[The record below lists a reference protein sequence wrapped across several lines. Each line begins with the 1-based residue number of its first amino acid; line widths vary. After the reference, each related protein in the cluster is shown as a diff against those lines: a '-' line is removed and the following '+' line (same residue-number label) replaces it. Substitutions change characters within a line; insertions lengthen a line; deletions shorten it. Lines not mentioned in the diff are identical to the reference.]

1 MSLIQ
6 LKDVYKIYAEGQ
18 ENQVNALDG
27 VTLSIDQGEF
37 VAIIGT
43 SGSGKSTMMNILGC
57 LDVPTRG
64 EYLLDGTPIRERT
77 QRELSQIRS
86 RQIAFIF
93 QGYNLIPS
101 LNVWQNVALPMLY
114 QRVPLA
120 ERRAR
125 AMEALEKVEI
135 AAKADNRPAQL
146 SGGQQQ
152 RVAIARAI
160 AARSPILMA
169 DEPTGALDSR
179 TGEQVLGLMRQ
190 MNAEGTT
197 VILITHDNGIAA
209 QADRTVRVK
218 DGRIVHDSLWDGVLV
233 DWSAPPARVALVSGY
248 NADITAYYEK
258 LGVNKVNVTV
268 NWYDTSRS
276 VDVIDALYDYGNGE
290 LGDMVL
296 GVSPD
301 LSTSLP
307 MKYRTTTLDSG
318 TLYLGSDQFS
328 VCGNYTLKEG
338 RDISAFDVDRRSRV
352 CVLGSY
358 VADSLFQYADPIGET
373 VYFGGEPFTVV
384 GIYYQKDGGEEGS
397 MDDMAVIPYSLDRAI
412 LGTAQLTRFSVKVDQ
427 SDHMD
432 TVMAKLERF
441 LGETIDTSV
450 GEYELENGNSAM
462 SESTEEMTSM
472 SVVLGGIAGIA
483 LLVGGI
489 GIMNIMLVTV
499 TERTREIGIKKSIGA
514 PRREIVGQFLVEA
527 AILSA
532 LGGLIGIA
540 LGYLL
545 SLILGKAMYDLI
557 LYPDALVTAGAF
569 AFSVAIGIVFGIYPA
584 AKASGLQPVDA
595 LRAD

>member
-6 LKDVYKIYAEGQ
+6 LKDVYKIYGEGQ

-120 ERRAR
+120 ERRAGAGPHAPDERRGNHRDPDHPRQRYRGPGRPHR
-125 AMEALEKVEI
+125 AGEGWE
-135 AAKADNRPAQL
+135 NRPRQPVGRRA
-146 SGGQQQ
+146 GGLE
-152 RVAIARAI
+152 RPAGAGGAMNALR
-160 AARSPILMA
+160 M
-169 DEPTGALDSR
+169 ALDSIR
-179 TGEQVLGLMRQ
+179 EKKGRSFLTMLGIIIGVT
-190 MNAEGTT
+190 A
-197 VILITHDNGIAA
+197 
-209 QADRTVRVK
+209 
-218 DGRIVHDSLWDGVLV
+218 VLV
-233 DWSAPPARVALVSGY
+233 LVALVSGY

>member
-218 DGRIVHDSLWDGVLV
+218 DGKIVHDSLWDGVLV
-233 DWSAPPARVALVSGY
+233 DWSAPPARVAAMNALRMALDSIREKKGRSFLTMLGIIIGVTAVLVLVALVSGY

-276 VDVIDALYDYGNGE
+276 VDVMDTLYDYGNGE

-328 VCGNYTLKEG
+328 GLRELHPEG
-338 RDISAFDVDRRSRV
+338 
-352 CVLGSY
+352 G
-358 VADSLFQYADPIGET
+358 
-373 VYFGGEPFTVV
+373 
-384 GIYYQKDGGEEGS
+384 
-397 MDDMAVIPYSLDRAI
+397 
-412 LGTAQLTRFSVKVDQ
+412 
-427 SDHMD
+427 
-432 TVMAKLERF
+432 
-441 LGETIDTSV
+441 
-450 GEYELENGNSAM
+450 
-462 SESTEEMTSM
+462 
-472 SVVLGGIAGIA
+472 AGHQR
-483 LLVGGI
+483 L
-489 GIMNIMLVTV
+489 
-499 TERTREIGIKKSIGA
+499 
-514 PRREIVGQFLVEA
+514 
-527 AILSA
+527 
-532 LGGLIGIA
+532 
-540 LGYLL
+540 
-545 SLILGKAMYDLI
+545 
-557 LYPDALVTAGAF
+557 
-569 AFSVAIGIVFGIYPA
+569 
-584 AKASGLQPVDA
+584 
-595 LRAD
+595 